1 MARSRQRRNRRPQ
14 KHGISS
20 QITQVNSSSQS
31 GRKFVL
37 HKSGTLST
45 NGAGSIAGTLNVGD
59 ISTFADFSGEFA
71 ALYDE
76 YRVLGGRIKL
86 YSTLGPG
93 HTLGCSLMA
102 IAFDNDNATGTPAS
116 TDELIQ
122 YATSKVLNAGRD
134 SKYFYTF
141 ERPSSMLLWRD
152 VASPSSDCGL
162 KYYATTLTVST
173 LYFKYELEILVD
185 FRGRR

>member
-1 MARSRQRRNRRPQ
+1 MVRKSAPRTAKPMRN
-14 KHGISS
+14 GISS
-20 QITQVNSSSQS
+20 KIQKVNSKSQT
-31 GRKFVL
+31 GRQFVL

-45 NGAGSIAGTLNVGD
+45 TGAGSIAGTLNVGD
-59 ISTFADFSGEFA
+59 ISTFSDFAGEFA

-76 YRVLGGRIKL
+76 YRVIGGRLKL

-102 IAFDNDNATGTPAS
+102 LAFDNDNATGSPAS

-122 YATSKVLNAGRD
+122 YASSKVMNAGRD

-141 ERPSSMLLWRD
+141 ERPASMNLWRD
-152 VASPSSDCGL
+152 VASPSSDCGI